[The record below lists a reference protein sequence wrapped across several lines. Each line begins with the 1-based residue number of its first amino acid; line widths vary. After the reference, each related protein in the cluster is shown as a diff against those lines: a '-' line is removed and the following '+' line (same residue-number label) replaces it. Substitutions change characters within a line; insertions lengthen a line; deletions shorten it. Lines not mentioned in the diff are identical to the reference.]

1 MDQDIQKRIEE
12 LIEEEHSLRSALSDG
27 KISED
32 EEHRRLTSLEAQLD
46 QCWDLLRQRRAKRQY
61 GENPNEASPRSADVV
76 ENYLE

>member
-1 MDQDIQKRIEE
+1 MDQDIQNRIKE
-12 LIEEEHSLRSALSDG
+12 LIDEEHSLRSALGDG

-32 EEHRRLTSLEAQLD
+32 EEHQRLTSVEAQLD

-61 GENPNEASPRSADVV
+61 GENPKEAAPRSADVV